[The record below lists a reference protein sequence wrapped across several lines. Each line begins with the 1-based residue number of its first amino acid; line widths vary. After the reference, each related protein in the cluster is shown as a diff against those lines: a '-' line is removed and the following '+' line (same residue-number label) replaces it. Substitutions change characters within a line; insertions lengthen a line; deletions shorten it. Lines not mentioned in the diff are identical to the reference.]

1 MTNKVCTKCL
11 IEKSIEEFGTR
22 KRKGKNER
30 EVKSW
35 CKPCEK
41 EALQLWRKSN
51 PEAYSEQARRNGLRR
66 VHRAT
71 SDPEYKKLLRVQKA
85 ENAKKNVQSYL
96 LSRIKSRAKRRNI
109 PFNLEISDLIIPTH
123 CPILGIKLEIGVK
136 GNYFNSPSV
145 DRIDNT
151 LGYVKGNVAI
161 ISCKANSM
169 KNSASK
175 EEMKLFIKNIQT
187 YMQIKI

>member
-11 IEKSIEEFGTR
+11 IEKPIEEFGTR
-22 KRKGKNER
+22 KRKGKSER

-41 EALQLWRKSN
+41 EALQIWRKSN
-51 PEAYSEQARRNGLRR
+51 PGAYSEQAKRNGLRR
-66 VHRAT
+66 IHKAT
-71 SDPEYKKLLRVQKA
+71 ADPEYKKFLRAQKA
-85 ENAKKNVQSYL
+85 ENAKKNVKSYL

-109 PFNLEISDLIIPTH
+109 PFDLEISDLIIPTH
-123 CPILGIKLEIGVK
+123 CPLLGVKLEIGIK

-145 DRIDNT
+145 DRINNT
-151 LGYVKGNVAI
+151 MGYVKGNVAI

-169 KNSASK
+169 KNSATK
-175 EEMKLFIKNIQT
+175 EEMETFIKNIQT

>member
-1 MTNKVCTKCL
+1 MENKVCTKCL
-11 IEKSIEEFGTR
+11 IEKSIGEFGTR
-22 KRKGKNER
+22 NRKGKIEK

-41 EALQLWRKSN
+41 SALQIWRKNN
-51 PEAYSEQARRNGLRR
+51 PNEYSEQTRKNGLRR
-66 VHRAT
+66 LHRAT
-71 SDPEYKKLLRVQKA
+71 ADPEYRNFLRIQKA
-85 ENAKKNVQSYL
+85 ENAKKNVKSYL
-96 LSRIKSRAKRRNI
+96 LSKIKSRAKRRNI
-109 PFNLEISDLIIPTH
+109 SFNLEISDLVIPTH
-123 CPILGIKLEIGVK
+123 CPLLGVKLEFGVK
-136 GNYFNSPSV
+136 GNYFNSPSI

-151 LGYVKGNVAI
+151 LGYVKGNIAI

-169 KNSASK
+169 KNSASM